1 MVLVLVWMGLAM
13 LLMEVVLASVLMGE
27 VFEVEMKMV
36 VVGLMALV
44 VGMKVYFQRLAGLVE
59 YFEVESE
66 EVPHYLMEVEEAF
79 VVE

>member
-1 MVLVLVWMGLAM
+1 MGLAM

-27 VFEVEMKMV
+27 VFEVETKMV

-79 VVE
+79 FVE

>member
-1 MVLVLVWMGLAM
+1 MVWMGLAM
-13 LLMEVVLASVLMGE
+13 LLMVVVLASVLMGE

>member
-1 MVLVLVWMGLAM
+1 MGLAM

-27 VFEVEMKMV
+27 VFEVETKMV

-44 VGMKVYFQRLAGLVE
+44 VGMKVYFQRLVGLVE

>member
-1 MVLVLVWMGLAM
+1 MGLAM
-13 LLMEVVLASVLMGE
+13 LLMASVLMGE
-27 VFEVEMKMV
+27 VFEVETKMV

-59 YFEVESE
+59 YFEVESG
-66 EVPHYLMEVEEAF
+66 EVQHYLMEVEEAF

>member
-1 MVLVLVWMGLAM
+1 MVWMGLAM

-44 VGMKVYFQRLAGLVE
+44 VGMKVYFQRLVGLVE

-66 EVPHYLMEVEEAF
+66 GVPHYLMEVEEAF
-79 VVE
+79 FVE

>member
-1 MVLVLVWMGLAM
+1 MGLAM

-27 VFEVEMKMV
+27 VFEVETKMV

-66 EVPHYLMEVEEAF
+66 GVPHYLMEVEEAF
-79 VVE
+79 FVE

>member
-1 MVLVLVWMGLAM
+1 MVWMGLAM

-59 YFEVESE
+59 YF
-66 EVPHYLMEVEEAF
+66 
-79 VVE
+79 

>member
-1 MVLVLVWMGLAM
+1 MGLAM
-13 LLMEVVLASVLMGE
+13 LLMASVLMGE
-27 VFEVEMKMV
+27 VFEVETKMV

-79 VVE
+79 FVE

>member
-1 MVLVLVWMGLAM
+1 M

-27 VFEVEMKMV
+27 VFEVETKMV

-44 VGMKVYFQRLAGLVE
+44 VGMKVYFQRLEGLVE